1 MTQPNVTIT
10 ELDGALGV
18 LPPTSGALFAIVG
31 PCSSGPFDTP
41 AAFARVTDI
50 QANFTNGPAV
60 EAAAHYIERYG
71 RAVLFVRS
79 NANVAAVLGSV
90 DVTGVVGT
98 SVVTATGTPA
108 DNVELKVKVLT
119 GGTIGVAGIT
129 YQLSAD
135 AGRNYGPITSL
146 GTANTLVVPDSLGV
160 TFHFAAGTLLAND
173 TWSVLATAATWN
185 SADIQ
190 TSLAALKATQQ
201 LWEIVQIVGPIDAS
215 TVVTIDAAISGM
227 ASVGKYKAWV
237 GNTRIPA
244 VGESESAYASALAG
258 FAADSSKFGSLYA
271 GGCKLTSSVSGRRYR
286 RPVSVATAAREASV
300 EQHINIAD
308 PNLDALP
315 GVTIRD
321 VNGNPDEHDETVSPG
336 LDDLRFGTLRTWD
349 GYGGAYVNRPRL
361 FSPTGSDFQL
371 MPHRRVLNLTHE
383 ALRVYFI
390 RRLNKP
396 VLVSKL
402 TGFILEAEAS
412 EIEKGALAVMRS
424 TLLATPKA
432 SAIQFSLSRTD
443 NLLSTRTLT
452 GQARVIPL
460 AYPEF
465 VHLDVG
471 FFNPALQL
479 VAA

>member
-41 AAFARVTDI
+41 AAFARIKDI

-71 RAVLFVRS
+71 RAVLFVRC
-79 NANVAAVLGSV
+79 NANVAAAIGAV
-90 DVTGVVGT
+90 DDDGVAGT
-98 SVVTATGTPA
+98 SVVTATGTPT
-108 DNVELKVKVLT
+108 DDVELVVKIVN

-135 AGRNYGPITSL
+135 GGRSFGPITGL
-146 GTANTLVVPDSLGV
+146 GTATTLVAPDSLGV
-160 TFHFAAGTLLAND
+160 TFHFAAGTLLAAD
-173 TWSVLATAATWN
+173 TWSTVVTSATWN

-190 TSLAALKATQQ
+190 TALAALKVSQQ
-201 LWEIVQIVGPIDAS
+201 FWELVQIVGPIDAS
-215 TVVTIDAAISGM
+215 TVVTIDAAVAGM
-227 ASVGKYKAWV
+227 ATAGKYKAWV

-244 VGESESAYASALAG
+244 IGESESTYATALAG
-258 FAADSSKFGSLYA
+258 FAADSSKYGSLYA

-286 RPVSVATAAREASV
+286 RPPSFATGAREASV
-300 EQHINIAD
+300 SQEIDIAD

-321 VNGNPDEHDETVSPG
+321 VNGNPDEHDETANPG
-336 LDDLRFGTLRTWD
+336 LDDSRFAVLRTWD
-349 GYGGAYVNRPRL
+349 GFGGVYVNRPRL
-361 FSPTGSDFQL
+361 FSPAGSDFQL
-371 MPHRRVLNLTHE
+371 MPHRRVMNITHD

-396 VLVSKL
+396 VLVSKT
-402 TGFILEAEAS
+402 TGFILEADAS
-412 EIEKGALAVMRS
+412 EIEKGALAVMRA
-424 TLLATPKA
+424 TLMAKPKA
-432 SAIQFSLSRTD
+432 SAVQFVLSRTD

-452 GQARVIPL
+452 GQARIVPL

-465 VHLDVG
+465 VTLDLG